1 MTPLNPATH
10 SMRRRWRR
18 LEITVRCALEADN
31 PARLGQFIAAAAR
44 LVADGALPDW
54 TTHERCFT
62 VLMNT
67 AEDAALP
74 WHWRCMCID
83 FACRPLARLTTLA
96 RGDRVRHRRVL
107 ELARRL
113 ALADMSSGIPST
125 RARSTP

>member
-1 MTPLNPATH
+1 VTAAPNAATRA
-10 SMRRRWRR
+10 MLRRWQR
-18 LEITVRCALEADN
+18 LEITVRCALEAGN
-31 PARLGQFIAAAAR
+31 PARLGQFIGAAAR
-44 LVADGALPDW
+44 LVAEDALAEW
-54 TTHERCFT
+54 ATHERCFN

-96 RGDRVRHRRVL
+96 RGDRARHRRMV

-113 ALADMSSGIPST
+113 AQADLACLQPPPAVGQ
-125 RARSTP
+125 